1 MSTPRRR
8 IYTTSAAAL
17 LFLSLIVRVDA
28 AASEP
33 GVCSGTLTTSESRF
47 VIEEEPEHICIFG
60 VEERKKIFAVCSEGH
75 RCEVEGIL
83 NDCKDYSGECS
94 EITDIS
100 GVRDLTLAQRQEQ
113 PPLPDADVAIPSE
126 PAEIARL
133 PAEIR
138 SNVETVTRTC
148 GSQVTIQGDFSTYL
162 ADRDNRFIALHFE
175 NIHFENTRC
184 ADLRSICKERG
195 CLHRVYASRN
205 NQPYQMIAS
214 NYVIEVELGHFD
226 GAVGAKVTSKERTRI
241 VRWDFH

>member
-1 MSTPRRR
+1 MAYPRCRT
-8 IYTTSAAAL
+8 YTHMGIGAAAL
-17 LFLSLIVRVDA
+17 LLALLIKAGVA
-28 AASEP
+28 APEP
-33 GVCSGTLTTSESRF
+33 GVCSGALTTSEGRF

-60 VEERKKIFAVCSEGH
+60 IEERKKIFAVCSEGH

-113 PPLPDADVAIPSE
+113 PPLPDVATPSE
-126 PAEIARL
+126 PADIARL

-138 SNVETVTRTC
+138 SNIETVTRTC
-148 GSQVTIQGDFSTYL
+148 GSTVTIQGDFSTYL

-175 NIHFENTRC
+175 NIRC
-184 ADLRSICKERG
+184 ADLKSICKAAG
-195 CLHRVYASRN
+195 CLHQVYASKN
-205 NQPYQMIAS
+205 NGPYQLLAT

>member
-1 MSTPRRR
+1 MSSPRRR
-8 IYTTSAAAL
+8 VYAMGAAAL
-17 LFLSLIVRVDA
+17 LLLSLLVKAGGA
-28 AASEP
+28 APEP
-33 GVCSGTLTTSESRF
+33 GICSGSLTTSEDRF
-47 VIEEEPEHICIFG
+47 VIEEDPEHICIFG
-60 VEERKKIFAVCSEGH
+60 GEERKKIFAVCSEGH

-113 PPLPDADVAIPSE
+113 PPLPDVATPSE
-126 PAEIARL
+126 PADIARL

-148 GSQVTIQGDFSTYL
+148 GSPVTIQGDFSTYL
-162 ADRDNRFIALHFE
+162 ADRDIRFIALHFE
-175 NIHFENTRC
+175 NIRC
-184 ADLRSICKERG
+184 ADLTSICKERG
-195 CLHRVYASRN
+195 CLHRVYASKD